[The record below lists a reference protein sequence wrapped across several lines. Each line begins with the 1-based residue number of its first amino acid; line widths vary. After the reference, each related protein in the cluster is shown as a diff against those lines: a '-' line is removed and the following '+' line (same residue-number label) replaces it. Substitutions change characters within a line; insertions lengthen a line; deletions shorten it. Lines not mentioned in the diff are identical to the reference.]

1 MNQLGIGSFV
11 RYNCPD
17 PHGEH
22 FAIGRV
28 VSIERYTDDQGT
40 RVWYGVQWIT
50 ENGGP
55 AGEPKKHS
63 EDELKVIP

>member
-17 PHGEH
+17 PHNEH
-22 FAIGRV
+22 FAMGRV
-28 VSIERYTDDQGT
+28 VSIERYLDDQSE

-50 ENGGP
+50 ENGKP
-55 AGEPKKHS
+55 DGEAKKYS
-63 EDELKVIP
+63 EGELKVFS